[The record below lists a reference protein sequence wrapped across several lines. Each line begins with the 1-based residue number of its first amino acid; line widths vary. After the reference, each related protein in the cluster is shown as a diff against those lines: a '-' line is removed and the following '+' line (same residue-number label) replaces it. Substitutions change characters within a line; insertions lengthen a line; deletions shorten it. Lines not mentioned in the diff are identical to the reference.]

1 MVKVKNAL
9 KKSWD
14 QLKRG
19 RPGHRF
25 QDRAKSASRNRAN
38 RSWVK
43 RFLEPVV
50 GALLLVAGVI
60 FCLIPGPGLPL
71 VVIGAALLAERSLV
85 MARCLD
91 WIELKVR
98 KLISWG
104 KIWWTK
110 APPVARVAAVVIATG
125 VVGCAGYGAYYV
137 TFGR

>member
-1 MVKVKNAL
+1 VRNAL
-9 KKSWD
+9 KKNWD

-25 QDRAKSASRNRAN
+25 QDRAERAGRNRAN

-43 RFLEPVV
+43 RYVEPVV
-50 GALLLVAGVI
+50 GGLLLLVGVI

-71 VVIGAALLAERSLV
+71 VVIGAALLAERSLF

-91 WIELKVR
+91 WFELKVR
-98 KLISWG
+98 KLMAWG
-104 KIWWTK
+104 KRWWAK
-110 APPVARVAAVVIATG
+110 APLVTRVAAVVVGAGVIA
-125 VVGCAGYGAYYV
+125 VAGYGAYYV